1 MPPAGEGGAEPAPK
15 VKSEGSKDETSG
27 ESGEDKEKKEGKEK
41 EKKDEKKEAMAKYA
55 ALRGSLV
62 KQIHQ
67 LVKSANKK

>member
-1 MPPAGEGGAEPAPK
+1 MPPAGEGSAEPSPK
-15 VKSEGSKDETSG
+15 VKSEGNKEETG
-27 ESGEDKEKKEGKEK
+27 ESKEGKEK
-41 EKKDEKKEAMAKYA
+41 EKKEEKKEKEAMAKYA